1 MFAEP
6 EVLFG
11 NLDELC
17 CVRGLVMIID
27 HGDSDD
33 EDNDDDHDHLLLIGN
48 DDHGDSDDDKDT
60 HHDHDFLRLGYV
72 RVLQGVCEPP
82 ERVGHSRGRPAC
94 RQDSYNYF

>member
-27 HGDSDD
+27 HGDSGDD
-33 EDNDDDHDHLLLIGN
+33 KGTHDDHDL
-48 DDHGDSDDDKDT
+48 
-60 HHDHDFLRLGYV
+60 LRLGDV

>member
-33 EDNDDDHDHLLLIGN
+33 
-48 DDHGDSDDDKDT
+48 DKDT
-60 HHDHDFLRLGYV
+60 HDDHDLLRLGDV

-82 ERVGHSRGRPAC
+82 ERVGHPRGRPAC

>member
-1 MFAEP
+1 MSKSKPRFVMLTLQFQVQVEGFVMFAEP

-33 EDNDDDHDHLLLIGN
+33 EDGYPAY
-48 DDHGDSDDDKDT
+48 S
-60 HHDHDFLRLGYV
+60 HHDKIPPWWEYV
-72 RVLQGVCEPP
+72 
-82 ERVGHSRGRPAC
+82 
-94 RQDSYNYF
+94 SYDKGGNLSVSKSHHI

>member
-17 CVRGLVMIID
+17 CVRGLVMIMD
-27 HGDSDD
+27 H
-33 EDNDDDHDHLLLIGN
+33 
-48 DDHGDSDDDKDT
+48 DSDDDKDT
-60 HHDHDFLRLGYV
+60 HDDHDLLRLGDI

-94 RQDSYNYF
+94 CQDSYNYF

>member
-33 EDNDDDHDHLLLIGN
+33 EDTHDDHDLLRVGY
-48 DDHGDSDDDKDT
+48 DGHGDSDDEKNT
-60 HHDHDFLRLGYV
+60 HDDHDLLRLGDI

-82 ERVGHSRGRPAC
+82 ERVGYPRGRPAC

>member
-17 CVRGLVMIID
+17 CVRGLVMII
-27 HGDSDD
+27 
-33 EDNDDDHDHLLLIGN
+33 
-48 DDHGDSDDDKDT
+48 DHGDSDDDKDT